1 MVPSYIIISCHHS
14 LGCIVTINSMHDTI
28 FIIPSAL
35 AAVSGCNGSR
45 NAHTQNFF
53 FRCQS
58 TFNLLSLLICIIL
71 FSFVCD
77 RLATKV
83 CIGKI
88 LAMGVSVD
96 DDRVA

>member
-1 MVPSYIIISCHHS
+1 MVPSYIITSCHRS

-45 NAHTQNFF
+45 NAHTQKEFF

-58 TFNLLSLLICIIL
+58 TLNLLSLLICIIL

-83 CIGKI
+83 YIGKI
-88 LAMGVSVD
+88 LAMG
-96 DDRVA
+96 